1 MSEGR
6 NDRPVRLLRVT
17 HTLRSESGGP
27 SESVRRSTLELLRLG
42 HHVEVVSLD
51 PPGMDETDPKFTIHM
66 LGEKASGYGHTAK
79 LEPWLREHRDR
90 FDAVLIHGLWQYQG
104 WGTRRGLAGGNTP
117 YLVFPHGML
126 DPWFKKAYPL
136 KHWKKQ
142 LYWWMREHRVLSRAA
157 AVCFTCEEEK
167 ELARQS
173 FRPYKIEE
181 RVVAYGTADPSG
193 DVAEQ
198 IAAWTQFCPELSGK
212 PFLLYLG
219 RIHSKKGVDLLLR
232 AYARVWEQRNDAP
245 ALVVAGPIE
254 GESYGEGLK
263 RLAER
268 ECPTGSV
275 FWPGM
280 LTGDIKWGAMRSCE
294 AFCLTSHQ
302 ENFGIAVAEAMACGR
317 PVLISRQVNIWREV
331 VGDGGGFARPDDLAG
346 AVALLTDWAQ
356 TDEGTRLKM
365 GRGARVCFEARYEIK
380 RAAESL
386 VSTVR
391 EFLPASK

>member
-1 MSEGR
+1 MSDGR
-6 NDRPVRLLRVT
+6 NDCPIRLLRVT

-27 SESVRRSTLELLRLG
+27 SESVRRSTVELLRQG

-51 PPGMDETDPKFTIHM
+51 PPELADHDSEFTVHGM
-66 LGEKASGYGHTAK
+66 GESVSGYGHTPK
-79 LEPWLREHRDR
+79 LEPWLRENRDR
-90 FDAVLIHGLWQYQG
+90 FDAVLVHGLWQYQG
-104 WGTRRGLAGGNTP
+104 WGTLRGLAGGTTP

-142 LYWWMREHRVLSRAA
+142 FYWWMREHRVLSRAA

-167 ELARQS
+167 VLARQS
-173 FRPYKIEE
+173 FRPYQIDE

-193 DVAEQ
+193 DTFEQ
-198 IAAWTQFCPELSGK
+198 IAAWNQFCPELSGK

-219 RIHSKKGVDLLLR
+219 RIHSKKGVDLLLQ
-232 AYARVWEQRNDAP
+232 AYARVWGARADAP
-245 ALVVAGPIE
+245 ALVIAGPIE

-263 RLAER
+263 KLAER
-268 ECPTGSV
+268 ECPAGRV

-280 LTGDIKWGAMRSCE
+280 LKGDIKWGAMRSCE

-317 PVLISRQVNIWREV
+317 PVLISQQVNIWREV
-331 VGDGGGFARPDDLAG
+331 VGDGGGLARPDDLTG
-346 AVALLTDWAQ
+346 AVELLTAWMSMDA
-356 TDEGTRLKM
+356 DARAKM
-365 GRGARVCFEARYEIK
+365 GRAARTCFEARYEIK

-391 EFLPASK
+391 EFVVSPK